1 MKHNA
6 LTSIAAAIALASSAA
21 THAGTVTS
29 DGADLVIKTK
39 GGLKVSTADKKY
51 SVSLGGRIQYD
62 YNRAEENGVAAE
74 DDFGVRRARLFVKG
88 DIADWSYKA
97 QFNIG
102 NGNGGS
108 PEDLYIRYNG
118 FGKKAKVTV
127 GRQKMPFGL
136 EELTSSKDITVLE
149 RSAITEAYAIGR
161 EDGIQLSGSEGD
173 FTYAVAAFEVEESV
187 GPVTEDD
194 FDVGFAARTTFAPVK
209 TDSSVVHLGVAYQN
223 LTDDTSAYGLEFA
236 VSTGSLHGQIEYV
249 DAEVANVDLDGY
261 YVQVGYILTGE
272 TRPYKGGKFKRVKPQ
287 GDNGAVELV
296 VRYEDG
302 DGNYSD
308 IELGNT
314 DASAWGIGVN
324 WYLNNNIR
332 LGMNYTDGEDNNSND
347 EGDEF
352 RARIQLTF

>member
-1 MKHNA
+1 MKQ
-6 LTSIAAAIALASSAA
+6 LTSIATAIALATTAVA
-21 THAGTVTS
+21 QAGTVTS

-62 YNRAEENGVAAE
+62 YNRAEENGVADE
-74 DDFGVRRARLFVKG
+74 DAFGVRRARLFVKG

-136 EELTSSKDITVLE
+136 EKLTSSKDITVLE

-173 FTYAVAAFEVEESV
+173 FTYAVAAFEES
-187 GPVTEDD
+187 GGAGSEDD
-194 FDVGFAARTTFAPVK
+194 FGFAARTAFAPVK

-223 LTDDTSAYGLEFA
+223 LSDDNSAYGLEFA

-302 DGNYSD
+302 DGNYRY
-308 IELGNT
+308 INLGNT
-314 DASAWGIGVN
+314 DGSAWGIGVN